1 MQKFI
6 FVCALFGALSL
17 AATVAESSP
26 ASAQQT
32 QMVIEA
38 DEQRDED
45 GHVTARGYVDIKYG
59 DVTLQ
64 ADNVDYW
71 AEEQRVIA
79 EGNVVFQQGD
89 QKIVG
94 TRMEINLADG
104 TGKFWNAHG
113 VAGNDLYFYGDVIV
127 RESKDVYII
136 ERGAFTSCAQPT
148 PRWHFTAGK
157 ARIHRDRNVRLHNA
171 FFKVKSIPVFYAP
184 IIYYPINE
192 DERSTGFLLPSIGN
206 SSLKGFLINQSF
218 FWAINRSMDATIN
231 LDWFSQAGLG
241 TGTEYRYVFSER
253 SWGNFL
259 SYFINDKLSEQREYS
274 LNYSMNQELP
284 GGFRSNARVDFFS
297 SFEFQQRYQEN
308 YNAATRRSKRA
319 TGNISNSWSQYSFH
333 ILFERN
339 DTSFS
344 DSIQTRQILPTVTLK
359 ARPTAV
365 LSTPLLFSFSTE
377 ASNFN
382 RNNRGVEVEYQRFD
396 LFPTISYPFKG
407 WPFLTF
413 RTSLS
418 GRYTYYTATKDGSG
432 INDEEKVD
440 RRYYEAGFDMR
451 GPTFARIFNTPG
463 NFYADRY
470 KHVVEP
476 QIVWT
481 YRSRV
486 ETFDEVPKF
495 DSQDYVPGT
504 NQFSLSLINRLF
516 AKPEK
521 EGAAQ
526 SAPVEFLTWVLSQR
540 YFFDINASLYDRQFS
555 TPYFTPDGTPSNYS
569 PITSKVTFRPG
580 TGFSASW
587 NLEYDLNF
595 SQMRMVSLTGTYLS
609 RGRGSFRG
617 MWSRRNL
624 VQSGQVRN
632 NLLGLA
638 NLKLTDRI
646 GTNFD
651 IAYDIVKKQMTQ
663 IRAAATY
670 EVQCCGFMFEFARY
684 QYGILRNENLF
695 RFNVT
700 LANIGSFGTF
710 LGGGGRAQY

>member
-1 MQKFI
+1 VSRVIVVF
-6 FVCALFGALSL
+6 ALFGALR
-17 AATVAESSP
+17 AAPAAAAPLEPSP
-26 ASAQQT
+26 PQT

-38 DEQRDED
+38 DEQMDED

-64 ADNVDYW
+64 ADHVDYW

-104 TGKFWNAHG
+104 TGKFWNAYG
-113 VAGNDLYFYGDVIV
+113 VAGRDMYFYGDVIV

-136 ERGAFTSCAQPT
+136 EHGAFTSCAQPT

-157 ARIHRDRNVRLHNA
+157 ARIHLDRNVRLHNA

-184 IIYYPINE
+184 IIYYPIDE

-206 SSLKGFLINQSF
+206 SSLKGFLLSQSF

-231 LDWFSQAGLG
+231 VDWFSQAGLG
-241 TGTEYRYVFSER
+241 TGGEYRYVLSNR

-259 SYFINDKLSEQREYS
+259 TYFLNDKVSEQQEYN
-274 LNYSMNQELP
+274 LNYSMNQEIP
-284 GGFRSNARVDFFS
+284 GGFRGVARVNFFS
-297 SFEFQQRYQEN
+297 SFAFQQRYQEN
-308 YNAATRRSKRA
+308 YTAATRRSRRA
-319 TGNISNSWSQYSFH
+319 TGNISNSWSQYSFR
-333 ILFERN
+333 ILFDRN

-344 DSIQTRQILPTVTLK
+344 DSIQTRQILPKITLR
-359 ARPTAV
+359 ARPTAL
-365 LSTPLLFSFSTE
+365 LSTPILFSFSTE

-382 RNNRGVEVEYQRFD
+382 RNNRGVEVKYQRFD
-396 LFPTISYPFKG
+396 VFPTISYPFTG
-407 WPFLTF
+407 LSFLTF
-413 RTSLS
+413 RTNLS
-418 GRYTYYTATKDGSG
+418 GRYTYYTAIKDGSG
-432 INDEEKVD
+432 INNEEDVD
-440 RRYYEAGFDMR
+440 RRYSELGFDMR

-504 NQFSLSLINRLF
+504 NQFSFSLVNRFF
-516 AKPEK
+516 AKRER
-521 EGAAQ
+521 EGAGA

-555 TPYFTPDGTPSNYS
+555 TPYFTPDGTPSS
-569 PITSKVTFRPG
+569 
-580 TGFSASW
+580 
-587 NLEYDLNF
+587 
-595 SQMRMVSLTGTYLS
+595 
-609 RGRGSFRG
+609 
-617 MWSRRNL
+617 
-624 VQSGQVRN
+624 
-632 NLLGLA
+632 
-638 NLKLTDRI
+638 
-646 GTNFD
+646 
-651 IAYDIVKKQMTQ
+651 
-663 IRAAATY
+663 
-670 EVQCCGFMFEFARY
+670 
-684 QYGILRNENLF
+684 
-695 RFNVT
+695 
-700 LANIGSFGTF
+700 
-710 LGGGGRAQY
+710 